1 MDEVRDALLR
11 GADDPDGT
19 DPVEVCTASID
30 DWNRYV
36 QSSYHAM
43 KPNLMEGRD
52 GKIWI
57 VEYAGTIHSQ
67 AACAIIAA
75 MLNATGTLNGHLAG
89 FTDPHNEEP
98 PPGQPQAEPG
108 CSFGPRSDIGAV
120 LPPGGANFLE
130 FQTVKAEIGV
140 SQGWRGL
147 DHNRQFGGDIPE
159 WSMWCRYG
167 YHRVYEFASTDSSS
181 G

>member
-1 MDEVRDALLR
+1 MAVRRINDALRRLDMDEVRDALLR

-130 FQTVKAEIGV
+130 FQTVKVEIGV
-140 SQGWRGL
+140 SQGWRG
-147 DHNRQFGGDIPE
+147 
-159 WSMWCRYG
+159 
-167 YHRVYEFASTDSSS
+167 
-181 G
+181 